1 MTTVTIRRAET
12 GDAEG
17 LGRCLDAAYAQFA
30 ARIPDLP
37 SMSEDCAGEIERNLV
52 WVAEADGRIVGVLVL
67 SPRDG
72 YMLLVNVAVHP
83 ETRGTGAGRTLLAL
97 AESEA
102 VRRGY
107 DEMRLKTHAEMPE
120 TVGLYT
126 RNGWAETGRDGNTIS
141 MRKSLAG

>member
-1 MTTVTIRRAET
+1 MTAVTIRRAEIA
-12 GDAEG
+12 DAEG

-37 SMSEDCAGEIERNLV
+37 SMSEDCAGEIESNLV
-52 WVAEADGRIVGVLVL
+52 WVAEAGGAIVGGLVL

-83 ETRGTGAGRTLLAL
+83 ETRGTGAGKTLLAL

-107 DEMRLKTHAEMPE
+107 GEMRLKTHAGMPE
-120 TVGLYT
+120 TVGLYK
-126 RNGWAETGRDGNTIS
+126 RNGWTETGRDGNTIS
-141 MRKSLAG
+141 MNKALAG